1 MREEKGMKEDKI
13 HQTQDETQGET
24 QDRIQDQTQDREQ
37 KASKGIQGQDG
48 QKSSPKSPSTMKG
61 LDRDFKRMTYSRMIF
76 SGVGNLVLL
85 LICLWIHWSLGA
97 IFLVFWLFV
106 LPYLDMRR
114 IRKYEA
120 ENPPNL
126 PKSSD
131 FDDTPFNSSGE
142 QPGADDEEE
151 DEKWKSWDDWDE
163 WKKPKKE

>member
-1 MREEKGMKEDKI
+1 MNSQQENQKEIVSNTEK
-13 HQTQDETQGET
+13 ET
-24 QDRIQDQTQDREQ
+24 
-37 KASKGIQGQDG
+37 KKPVSVSA
-48 QKSSPKSPSTMKG
+48 G

-131 FDDTPFNSSGE
+131 FDDTPLYGE
-142 QPGADDEEE
+142 AKPKKEDEE
-151 DEKWKSWDDWDE
+151 DDQWKSWDDWDE
-163 WKKPKKE
+163 WKKPKDE